1 MMYDYIH
8 QVWHRM
14 KQFKDE
20 ILVSCLRLV
29 LVCPLEFFDVGKLGP
44 PLQMAVRYGLSYYP
58 MATIALDTLESLVGV
73 DSPARKT
80 IEDDPA
86 FLQSILPLFNEYLMM
101 DVIFE
106 DDHKHHNIP
115 PKRFKLETRNTRLRD
130 TIHRKATDDELGILE
145 DEDLSTSLHD
155 VQLRIMR
162 FLGRLG
168 GANKFMV
175 TSTTDG
181 VATNND
187 TETGRHQ
194 QHELLSWDPDRQLS
208 IHVPFPN
215 AGIQLPMG
223 KDKGNGQTF
232 TELILPL

>member
-1 MMYDYIH
+1 MEEAYGMMYDYIH
-8 QVWHRM
+8 QVWHKM

-20 ILVSCLRLV
+20 LLMSCLRLV

-58 MATIALDTLESLVGV
+58 MATIALDTLESLVDV
-73 DSPARKT
+73 DSPARKL
-80 IEDDPA
+80 IQDDPA

-101 DVIFE
+101 DVIIE
-106 DDHKHHNIP
+106 DDQQQHDTST
-115 PKRFKLETRNTRLRD
+115 KRFKLETKNSRLRD
-130 TIHRKATDDELGILE
+130 TIHRKATADELGIVE
-145 DEDLSTSLHD
+145 DEDLSIGLHD

-168 GANKFMV
+168 GANKLMLA
-175 TSTTDG
+175 STTDG
-181 VATNND
+181 MATSSNV
-187 TETGRHQ
+187 ETGRRQ

-223 KDKGNGQTF
+223 KD
-232 TELILPL
+232 